1 MSFLNANVGDGVNPA
16 GGGVGAPVA
25 NLNSVSK
32 VSENVST
39 SPSPFAKFKWPEV
52 SKGVGKQYIQWQLY
66 FKFNHTAEF
75 IKCIVEQLRHAV
87 AHMTHKKQTSLH
99 HAISC
104 THKLYKLFVLMLYAP
119 HVMHHM

>member
-39 SPSPFAKFKWPEV
+39 SPSPLAKFKWPEV
-52 SKGVGKQYIQWQLY
+52 SKGVGKQYIQWQPY
-66 FKFNHTAEF
+66 YKFNHTAEF
-75 IKCIVEQLRHAV
+75 IKCIEEQLR
-87 AHMTHKKQTSLH
+87 
-99 HAISC
+99 
-104 THKLYKLFVLMLYAP
+104 LYIVYTPQVTEELCSPNTRTPTF
-119 HVMHHM
+119 HI